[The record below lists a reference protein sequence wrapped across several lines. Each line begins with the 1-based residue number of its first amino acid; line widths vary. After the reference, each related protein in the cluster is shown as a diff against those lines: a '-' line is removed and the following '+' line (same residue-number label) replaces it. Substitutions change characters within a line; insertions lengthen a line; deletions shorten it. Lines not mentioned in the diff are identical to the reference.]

1 MNFNNLNPKMYNGF
15 TYQIPFDTP
24 IHWSI
29 VNWLQE
35 DRENRR
41 WRTGIFTS
49 NKFSHYVE
57 LKSEE
62 DLAYFMLRFA

>member
-1 MNFNNLNPKMYNGF
+1 MKYCNLNKNFYDGF
-15 TYQIPFDTP
+15 AYQIPFDTP

-29 VNWLQE
+29 VNWIQE
-35 DRENRR
+35 DRDNRR
-41 WRTGIFTS
+41 WRTGRYVS
-49 NKFSHYVE
+49 DNNLHYVE